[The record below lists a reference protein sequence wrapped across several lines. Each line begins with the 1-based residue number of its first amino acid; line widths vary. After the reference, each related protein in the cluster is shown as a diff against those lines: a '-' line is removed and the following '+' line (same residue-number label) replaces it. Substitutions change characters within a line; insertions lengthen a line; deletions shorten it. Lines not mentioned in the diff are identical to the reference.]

1 MESSYNK
8 IYKRISSF
16 CHSQSLVLPNE
27 TDIVN
32 VLQQRNFEEKFEQI
46 MEGSNS
52 QLYEYFRYMA
62 SSQQMSH
69 PPSDWENTKKLFI
82 EIIDTLEQ

>member
-1 MESSYNK
+1 M
-8 IYKRISSF
+8 SSF
-16 CHSQSLVLPNE
+16 WHSQSLVLLNE

-52 QLYEYFRYMA
+52 QL
-62 SSQQMSH
+62 
-69 PPSDWENTKKLFI
+69 
-82 EIIDTLEQ
+82 